1 MAKAPI
7 NYVTHRKERESARA
21 FEALVDPCVVN
32 WNVRD
37 YGTDCSVQFAE
48 KLRNDGSATL
58 SGLHFFVQLKST
70 ERETSMFSFQ
80 TDVSKLVSWSASNV
94 PVALVIYLSNSKR
107 FYYKLISQEFIS
119 LLSKTK
125 PDWSTKKTVG
135 IQFNE
140 KDVLSKEN
148 LYTKFKDL
156 LNQLGPKH
164 NPLLPGTY
172 FSLKHKA
179 KKLIDDYRAVTS
191 ELSFDSPVLTIDRL
205 IEKLD
210 LSIYKVAVVGPS
222 RSGKSTL
229 INCLLKRDISPMGIF
244 QTTGVPIQIIPGSKD
259 QVEIFFL
266 NGKRTRESF
275 SQSVI
280 KSFAA
285 QDENVGN
292 DKKVKFLTVTV
303 VNELLEK
310 GISFYDVPG
319 LDDPDDEILENTYAF
334 VKTFNAVIFVI
345 DISPAQ
351 HGGFLIRSDFKSQLL
366 NLSSTLDKVFLV
378 FNKVDVL
385 TVEKLAETKKHI
397 EGTLKRLNI
406 LDKVDSKI
414 HYLSAGSVL
423 NDILKTATATK
434 SLTDLNG
441 LENDI
446 WKFILDGNRTG
457 LFGMISV
464 LKEMSGSI
472 IDLDSL
478 LKVRLINSSAIES
491 LSDEIKKVK
500 NKHPELSD
508 LISRRKREIYQ
519 SIKLKLESKKN
530 ALVEDLHNT
539 LKLTPKNVALPNKQE
554 IRRKLKEGMIETVNF
569 INNEF
574 IFDVMRVQNDVDSWI
589 ENNLKKIREFLNNNS
604 PTRFIDISPLENLV
618 LPDNDLSASFG
629 MGLFVGIMT
638 SFLSAGSALV
648 FGVFAFFAHLI
659 ISAESMRAKEI
670 MKIMDSARAKC
681 DEIIAEML
689 VKYEEALAENLER
702 IEVYAQGKFSAYF
715 SDVRKQI
722 DDFKMNPLSESE
734 VFQYNVVFEEL
745 NKIQKSIEAFK
756 EEIYSYK

>member
-1 MAKAPI
+1 MARSPI
-7 NYVTHRKERESARA
+7 NYVTHRKERESVRA

-32 WNVRD
+32 WNARD

-48 KLRNDGSATL
+48 KIRQDGSATL

-70 ERETSMFSFQ
+70 ERKSSAFLFQ
-80 TDVSKLVSWSASNV
+80 TEVSKLISWIGSNV
-94 PVALVIYLSNSKR
+94 PVVLIIYLSNSKI
-107 FYYKLISQEFIS
+107 FYYKLITQEFGS
-119 LLSKTK
+119 TLSKAK
-125 PDWSTKKTVG
+125 PDWSTKKTIGVG
-135 IQFNE
+135 FTERDILN
-140 KDVLSKEN
+140 SEN
-148 LYTKFKDL
+148 LYSTFKS
-156 LNQLGPKH
+156 QLCQVIPKQ

-179 KKLIDDYRAVTS
+179 KDLIENYRRITS
-191 ELSFDSPVLTIDRL
+191 GLAFDSPALTIDRL

-244 QTTGVPIQIIPGSKD
+244 QTTGVPIQIIPGAKD

-266 NGKRTRESF
+266 NGKQTRENF
-275 SQSVI
+275 SQTII

-292 DKKVKFLTVTV
+292 DKKVKFLSVTV

-351 HGGFLIRSDFKSQLL
+351 NGGFLIRSDFKSQLL

-385 TVEKLAETKKHI
+385 TTEKFDETKRHI
-397 EGTLKRLNI
+397 ENTLKRLNI
-406 LDKVDSKI
+406 LDKIDSKI
-414 HYLSAGSVL
+414 HYVSAGTVL
-423 NDILKTATATK
+423 KELLSSSTTK
-434 SLTDLNG
+434 SSADLEA
-441 LENDI
+441 LENDV
-446 WKFILDGNRTG
+446 WRYILEGNRSG

-464 LKEMSGSI
+464 LKEMAGSM

-478 LKVRLINSSAIES
+478 IRVRLMNSRAIES
-491 LSDEIKKVK
+491 LGEEIKKVK
-500 NKHPELSD
+500 SRHPELSG
-508 LISRRKREIYQ
+508 LIARRKQEVYQ
-519 SIKLKLESKKN
+519 AIKLKLESRKN
-530 ALVEDLHNT
+530 ALIEDLHT
-539 LKLTPKNVALPNKQE
+539 SLKAIPNNVALPNKHE
-554 IRRKLKEGMIETVNF
+554 IRRRLKEGMLETINF

-574 IFDVMRVQNDVDSWI
+574 IIDVMRVQNDVDSWI
-589 ENNLKKIREFLNNNS
+589 ESNLKKIREFLTSNS
-604 PTRFIDISPLENLV
+604 STRFIDISSLENFV

-638 SFLSAGSALV
+638 SFLSAGSALI

-670 MKIMDSARAKC
+670 MKIIESSKSKC
-681 DEIIAEML
+681 EEIITEMQD
-689 VKYEEALAENLER
+689 KYEDALTENLER

-715 SDVRKQI
+715 SDIKKQM
-722 DDFKMNPLSESE
+722 DGFQMNPLSEPE
-734 VFQYNVVFEEL
+734 KAQCDTVFEEL
-745 NKIQKSIEAFK
+745 KKMQKSLEVFK
-756 EEIYSYK
+756 DEIYSFK